1 MPPEL
6 LRTFGFVLA
15 VIVSAPISLACL
27 RAASFFGAF
36 KHTVEQMTKSVEALS
51 VTVADHSSRI
61 PVLETEVRNLKG
73 EPLRPGRTQNYDRR
87 EA

>member
-36 KHTVEQMTKSVEALS
+36 KHTVEQMSQSVDTLTA
-51 VTVADHSSRI
+51 TVADHSSRI
-61 PVLETEVRNLKG
+61 PVLETEVRNLKQ
-73 EPLRPGRTQNYDRR
+73 EPLTQRRTGPYDRR